1 VLAQQNP
8 TRFLFLRKSAPH
20 LTQMTTP
27 TGNPLQRGFSVKK
40 GRSAR
45 KLSEAL
51 QWEICSNHCCVRPF
65 HPLRSLLLFSIFA
78 LLCAF
83 CTPPGHAKD
92 QTAAEI
98 ATLPAKA
105 HHQLLLVFPFDNRS
119 GQANLDWVGEAVSE
133 ILNQR
138 LGASGF
144 DIISRDDR
152 QYALEHLGLPR
163 SFEPSRA
170 TAIRLAQTLDADD
183 VIVGFYTLQN
193 NNLHIS
199 AQLLDVNA
207 LRLSQPLVQDG
218 PLDHMLDVLDSL
230 AWHLTLSLDP
240 RFPLPETSFHAASAN
255 LRLNGFENYIRGI
268 IEVEPAERIR
278 HLKIAVAENPSYS
291 PAWLALGMT
300 YFSEQQFDAS
310 ATALGHLRKTDR
322 AALEAEFYRGLAFF
336 YTGHYDQAEEA
347 FAFVAGQLPLPEVV
361 NDQGVA
367 SSRRGHDGGALFQ
380 EAISGDPHDPD
391 YEFNLAIALARRG
404 DTRNALSAIGQALKL
419 RPQDSEATNLEN
431 MLRQPN
437 APGVVPASVQKDAEN
452 GNGAGGRQSLPL
464 ERIKRSYNDASFRQA
479 ASEME
484 EMEAQHL
491 ASLPPDQQAAT
502 LSRNGKNYLGRG
514 LMLEAEREFQ
524 LALAANAN
532 DADAH
537 AGLAEVRRRSGD
549 NAQARAEAQT
559 SIKLHP
565 NAAAWLTLAR
575 LDRTEHQLPA
585 ARQDV
590 SRALQVEPANSDARG
605 LQQAL
610 TPATTPPPP
619 ATPQP

>member
-1 VLAQQNP
+1 MRRPLP
-8 TRFLFLRKSAPH
+8 T
-20 LTQMTTP
+20 
-27 TGNPLQRGFSVKK
+27 
-40 GRSAR
+40 
-45 KLSEAL
+45 
-51 QWEICSNHCCVRPF
+51 
-65 HPLRSLLLFSIFA
+65 LRSLLLLPAIA

-83 CTPPGHAKD
+83 FAAPLQAKD
-92 QTAAEI
+92 QNAAET
-98 ATLPAKA
+98 ATLPAKV
-105 HHQLLLVFPFDNRS
+105 HHQLLLALPFDNRS
-119 GQANLDWVGEAVSE
+119 GQANLDWIGEAVSE
-133 ILNQR
+133 TFNQR

-152 QYALEHLGLPR
+152 QYALEHLGLPQN
-163 SFEPSRA
+163 FQPSRA

-183 VIVGFYTLQN
+183 VIVGFYTVEA
-193 NNLHIS
+193 NNLHVS

-207 LRLSQPLVQDG
+207 LRLSQPMVQDG

-230 AWHLTLSLDP
+230 AWHVTRGLDP
-240 RFPLPETSFHAASAN
+240 KFPLPESSFHAASAN

-268 IEVEPAERIR
+268 LETEPAERIH
-278 HLKIAVAENPSYS
+278 HLKIAVAENPAYS

-300 YFSEQQFDAS
+300 YFAEQQFDAS
-310 ATALGHLRKTDR
+310 AAALGHLRKTDR

-336 YTGHYDQAEEA
+336 YTGHYDEAEEA

-367 SSRRGHDGGALFQ
+367 ASRRGHDGGALFQ
-380 EAISGDPHDPD
+380 QAINGDPHDPD
-391 YEFNLAIALARRG
+391 YDFNLAIALARRG
-404 DTRNALSAIGQALKL
+404 DTSNALSAVGEALKL
-419 RPQDSEATNLEN
+419 RPQDSEAANLQN

-437 APGVVPASVQKDAEN
+437 LPTLVSAATPATAQRNAIQKDAFQSGSADN
-452 GNGAGGRQSLPL
+452 SNDAQSPRSLPL

-502 LSRNGKNYLGRG
+502 LSKNGKTYLGRG
-514 LMLEAEREFQ
+514 LMLEAERQFQ
-524 LALAANAN
+524 LALAANMN

-537 AGLAEVRRRSGD
+537 AGLAEVRRRNGD
-549 NAQARAEAQT
+549 DAQARSEAQA
-559 SIKLHP
+559 SLKLRP

-585 ARQDV
+585 ARDDV
-590 SRALQVEPANSDARG
+590 SHALQVDPANSDARG

-610 TPATTPPPP
+610 ATTAAPAPP
-619 ATPQP
+619 AGPPKP

>member
-1 VLAQQNP
+1 
-8 TRFLFLRKSAPH
+8 
-20 LTQMTTP
+20 M
-27 TGNPLQRGFSVKK
+27 
-40 GRSAR
+40 
-45 KLSEAL
+45 
-51 QWEICSNHCCVRPF
+51 
-65 HPLRSLLLFSIFA
+65 RSLLLFPAIT

-83 CTPPGHAKD
+83 CTPLAQAD
-92 QTAAEI
+92 TQSAAET
-98 ATLPAKA
+98 ATLPAKV
-105 HHQLLLVFPFDNRS
+105 HHQLLLALPFDNRT

-163 SFEPSRA
+163 NFEPSRA

-183 VIVGFYTLQN
+183 IIVGSYTLQN
-193 NNLHIS
+193 NNLHVS
-199 AQLLDVNA
+199 AELLDVNA

-230 AWHLTLSLDP
+230 AWHVARGLDA
-240 RFPLPETSFHAASAN
+240 RFPVPESSFHAASAN
-255 LRLNGFENYIRGI
+255 LHLNGFENYVRGI
-268 IEVEPAERIR
+268 VETEPAERIR
-278 HLKIAVAENPSYS
+278 HLKIAVAENPKYS

-310 ATALGHLRKTDR
+310 AAALGHLKKSDR

-336 YTGHYDQAEEA
+336 YTGHYDDAEEA

-367 SSRRGHDGGALFQ
+367 ASRRGHDGGALFQ
-380 EAISGDPHDPD
+380 EAISGDPQDPD
-391 YEFNLAIALARRG
+391 YQFNLAIALARRG
-404 DTRNALSAIGQALKL
+404 DISNAVSAVTQALKL
-419 RPQDSEATNLEN
+419 RPQDSEAINLQN
-431 MLRQPN
+431 ILRQSNPPAAN
-437 APGVVPASVQKDAEN
+437 VPPAKTITVKPATVVPASQQRDVYTGTVAESP
-452 GNGAGGRQSLPL
+452 SLPL

-484 EMEAQHL
+484 EMEAAHL
-491 ASLPPDQQAAT
+491 ASLPPAKQAAALT
-502 LSRNGKNYLGRG
+502 KSGNAYLGRG

-524 LALAANAN
+524 LALAASGD

-537 AGLAEVRRRSGD
+537 AGLAEVRRRNGD
-549 NAQARAEAQT
+549 NAQAREEAQT
-559 SIKLHP
+559 SIKLRP

-585 ARQDV
+585 ASADI
-590 SRALQVEPANSDARG
+590 SHALEIDPRNSDARG
-605 LQQAL
+605 LQQSLA
-610 TPATTPPPP
+610 PSAPPKP
-619 ATPQP
+619 